1 MVDTIAQLIIELKNG
16 NNARKASVSFPYSKF
31 RESVL
36 ETLKK
41 AGYVSSISKKGKKVI
56 KTLEVELIYKEGTPK
71 ITDVKLVSKRSR
83 RIYVKSD
90 EAHPVRHGFGSM
102 IISTPS
108 GILTDYE
115 ARKQKVG
122 GEALFKIW

>member
-16 NNARKASVSFPYSKF
+16 NNARKASVSFPYSKY

-41 AGYVSSISKKGKKVI
+41 AGFVGSISKKGKKVVKSI
-56 KTLEVELIYKEGTPK
+56 EVELIYNDGTPK
-71 ITDVKLVSKRSR
+71 ISDVALVSKRSR
-83 RIYVKSD
+83 RLYVKAD
-90 EAHPVRHGFGSM
+90 EAHPVRNGFGAL
-102 IISTPS
+102 IVSTPN
-108 GILTDYE
+108 GILTDFD